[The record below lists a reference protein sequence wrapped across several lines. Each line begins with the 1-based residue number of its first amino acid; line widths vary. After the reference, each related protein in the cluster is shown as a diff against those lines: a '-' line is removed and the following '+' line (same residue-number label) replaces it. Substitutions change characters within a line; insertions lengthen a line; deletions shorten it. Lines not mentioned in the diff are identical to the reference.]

1 MPILVTANSEQ
12 WLAQVR
18 EEIIDPEREIVDPHH
33 HLWRKRFGKDYL
45 LAELQRDTDLGHKIE
60 KTVFIECHA
69 FYDKTA
75 ADYLQPLGETRV
87 VEQIASESKIS
98 GGVEIAGIVAH
109 ADLTLA
115 GTAPDKLDELLEAHR
130 SMGGKL
136 FKGIRHAAASDAEP
150 EKLTIPGMAP
160 RSLYSQNS
168 FRDGIRMLAEKGLTL
183 DCWHYHHQNQSFLDL
198 ARAVPQC
205 TIILDHFGTPLG
217 VGKYRYKADE
227 IYEQWKKDIL
237 EISKCPNVVAKLGG
251 LAMPDNGYMWH
262 TQERPPTSEE
272 FKTAQEKYYKY
283 MIDCF
288 GPERCMFESNFPVD
302 RLSISYD
309 VLWNAFKKI
318 AESYSET
325 EKKSLFK
332 GTASKIYQL

>member
-332 GTASKIYQL
+332 GTASKIYRL

>member
-1 MPILVTANSEQ
+1 
-12 WLAQVR
+12 
-18 EEIIDPEREIVDPHH
+18 
-33 HLWRKRFGKDYL
+33 
-45 LAELQRDTDLGHKIE
+45 
-60 KTVFIECHA
+60 
-69 FYDKTA
+69 
-75 ADYLQPLGETRV
+75 
-87 VEQIASESKIS
+87 
-98 GGVEIAGIVAH
+98 
-109 ADLTLA
+109 LA
-115 GTAPDKLDELLEAHR
+115 GTAPDRLEELLEAHR
-130 SMGGKL
+130 SISGKL

-160 RSLYSQNS
+160 RALYSQNS

-183 DCWHYHHQNQSFLDL
+183 DCWHYHHQNQSFIEL

-227 IYEQWKKDIL
+227 IYEQWKTDIL

-251 LAMPDNGYMWH
+251 LAMPDNGFMWH
-262 TQERPPTSEE
+262 SQERPPTSEE

-283 MIDCF
+283 TIDCF

-302 RLSISYD
+302 RLSIGYD
-309 VLWNAFKKI
+309 VLWNAFKRI
-318 AESYSET
+318 AEPYSET

-332 GTASKIYQL
+332 DTASKIYRL

>member
-75 ADYLQPLGETRV
+75 AYYLQPLGETRV

-332 GTASKIYQL
+332 GTASKIYRL

>member
-12 WLAQVR
+12 WLAQVK

-332 GTASKIYQL
+332 GTASKIYRL

>member
-45 LAELQRDTDLGHKIE
+45 LAELQRDTNLGHKIE

-332 GTASKIYQL
+332 GTASKIYRL

>member
-136 FKGIRHAAASDAEP
+136 FKGIRHAAASNAKP
-150 EKLTIPGMAP
+150 EKLTIRGMAP
-160 RSLYSQNS
+160 DSLYSQNS
-168 FRDGIRMLAEKGLTL
+168 FRDGIRMLAEEGLTL

-332 GTASKIYQL
+332 GTASKIYRL

>member
-150 EKLTIPGMAP
+150 EKLTIPGTAP

-332 GTASKIYQL
+332 GTASKIYRL

>member
-168 FRDGIRMLAEKGLTL
+168 LRDGIRMLAEKGLTL

-251 LAMPDNGYMWH
+251 LDMPDNGYMWH
-262 TQERPPTSEE
+262 TQERPSTSEE

-332 GTASKIYQL
+332 GTASKIYRL

>member
-227 IYEQWKKDIL
+227 IYEQWKKDVL

-332 GTASKIYQL
+332 GTASKIYRL

>member
-115 GTAPDKLDELLEAHR
+115 GTAPDKLDELLEAHK

-332 GTASKIYQL
+332 GTASKIYRL

>member
-12 WLAQVR
+12 WLEQVR

-251 LAMPDNGYMWH
+251 LAMPDNGYIWH

-332 GTASKIYQL
+332 GTASKIYRL

>member
-205 TIILDHFGTPLG
+205 TIVLDHFGTPLG

-332 GTASKIYQL
+332 GTASKIYRL

>member
-251 LAMPDNGYMWH
+251 LAMPDNGYIWH

-332 GTASKIYQL
+332 GTASKIYRL

>member
-12 WLAQVR
+12 WLAQAR

-332 GTASKIYQL
+332 GTASKIYRL

>member
-12 WLAQVR
+12 WLAQVI

-332 GTASKIYQL
+332 GTASKIYRL

>member
-227 IYEQWKKDIL
+227 IYEQ
-237 EISKCPNVVAKLGG
+237 
-251 LAMPDNGYMWH
+251 
-262 TQERPPTSEE
+262 
-272 FKTAQEKYYKY
+272 
-283 MIDCF
+283 
-288 GPERCMFESNFPVD
+288 
-302 RLSISYD
+302 
-309 VLWNAFKKI
+309 
-318 AESYSET
+318 
-325 EKKSLFK
+325 
-332 GTASKIYQL
+332 

>member
-205 TIILDHFGTPLG
+205 TIILDHFGTLLG

-332 GTASKIYQL
+332 GTASKIYRL

>member
-1 MPILVTANSEQ
+1 
-12 WLAQVR
+12 
-18 EEIIDPEREIVDPHH
+18 
-33 HLWRKRFGKDYL
+33 
-45 LAELQRDTDLGHKIE
+45 
-60 KTVFIECHA
+60 
-69 FYDKTA
+69 
-75 ADYLQPLGETRV
+75 LQPLGETRV

-332 GTASKIYQL
+332 GTASKIYRL

>member
-12 WLAQVR
+12 WLEQVR

-332 GTASKIYQL
+332 GTASKIYRL

>member
-1 MPILVTANSEQ
+1 MLLVPRPPSATPVYSSAASD
-12 WLAQVR
+12 VY
-18 EEIIDPEREIVDPHH
+18 
-33 HLWRKRFGKDYL
+33 KR
-45 LAELQRDTDLGHKIE
+45 Q
-60 KTVFIECHA
+60 
-69 FYDKTA
+69 
-75 ADYLQPLGETRV
+75 
-87 VEQIASESKIS
+87 SESKIS

-332 GTASKIYQL
+332 GTASKIYRL